1 MKPSLLPLDA
11 GPSAVLEKRLLES
24 RNKSK
29 YFTTYVFRIPF
40 SHRSIPIL
48 IPRVFEL
55 LVDDSPPQHISTRS
69 RRSERTFHSKLK
81 LLFLLVVVA
90 FAATFIF
97 ISFLQKVAQDHQI
110 ELPSPFQAATTLQF
124 TNDELKSF
132 WLAEIDAGR
141 YPSSRK
147 LPDSLQFDD
156 YIKNPALPTFE
167 YLAPIVQSQIL
178 SYSDTSTSTS
188 PYPLN
193 NSVIPM
199 GPNRYYYHRDSR
211 GSAYPPRPIP
221 YSALDLDVVMEHC
234 DFSTHQ
240 YVRDC
245 LEVLAVG
252 AGLDVGN
259 HIHRGKLNNWLH
271 HFTTSN
277 PPQQNLSSLPQMNQ
291 DKQSDSCDPEN
302 PRIFH
307 MFWAGPFT
315 DKPYLA
321 LLSFLYTQNL
331 GLHVK
336 KGTEQSQPEACK
348 PQFWVWINPGPAS
361 SIPNSNAVTNMFESL
376 TANPWSSP
384 FLHDRFNK
392 SIKFKMWNTTEQLDG
407 VPELAPYWRNHELF
421 NSGGVRYGS
430 PKKQENQSQPKK
442 NEQVDEQRKNR
453 EAEEDD
459 AAQAAAEKVENN
471 KNTPNAPVGG
481 LDEEDGTMENRVGS
495 TSDSNYDRITVVLSD
510 MARFILTH
518 RFGGIYIDADTL
530 FLRDWEELWGWSGAF
545 AYRWSR
551 LESYNTAVYKMHKNS
566 QLGSFLFKTALANG
580 FDFHPMTISKYTR
593 EAQLDNLLLRLPDAL
608 FDSAWLNTENFQMDR
623 PPFPFLKEFKHLFE
637 TPPLDSSA
645 PSAGGFES
653 FYRGAFSYHFH
664 NHWWLPFDPSR
675 NFPDLG
681 TRFSAGEDIARSELR
696 KGAGA
701 APVNPG
707 PKKPSKQDDLQH
719 AFAGDKD
726 RTIEMEE
733 SQTSEEHDLSWSTII
748 KRTFEAYIRGER
760 PNMYG
765 EYIAY
770 NRYLQSI
777 MVLSS
782 LNETDGPSQASQMLL
797 VSQAIVSELV
807 HAQEKGLSVNL
818 NDVRVKQCKKLRVT
832 GMPKLVDIISAI
844 PDEHKKTLLPML
856 KARPIR
862 SASGIA
868 VVALMCKPHRC
879 PHIAMTGNV
888 CVYCPGGPDSDFEYS
903 TQSYTGYEPT
913 SMRAIRARYD
923 PYEQSRGRVEQLK
936 MLGHS
941 VDKVEYIIMGGTFM
955 SMPEDYRNKFVAQM
969 HNALSGYTGTDIDEA
984 VSYSE
989 RANTKCVG
997 ITIETRPDY
1006 CLKPHL
1012 SQMLRYGCTRLEIG
1026 VQSVYEDVARD
1037 TNRGH
1042 TVRAVSES
1050 FHLAK
1055 DAGYKVVAHMMPD
1068 LPNVGVERDLE
1079 QFKEYFENPAF
1090 RSDGLKIYPTLVI
1103 RGTGLYELWR
1113 TGKYKNYT
1121 PNALVDIVARILAL
1135 VPPWT
1140 RVYRVQRDIPMPLV
1154 SSGVENGNLREMA
1167 LARMKDFG
1175 TECRDV
1181 RYREVGIHEIHHK
1194 VRPSEVELIRRDYTA
1209 NGGWET
1215 FLSYEDPEKD
1225 ILVGLLRLRKC
1236 SEEGTFRKELVDTD
1250 EKTGQKRYASMV
1262 RELHV
1267 YGTAIPVHGRDP
1279 TKFQHQG
1286 FGTLLM
1292 EEAARIAKEEHGSHR
1307 LAVISGVG
1315 TRDYYRRLGYKLDA
1329 TAKRKS
1335 RENAMSGNQDQIEI
1349 KTLETERRSS
1359 PPPAPAPQSH
1369 KPKLSPYV
1377 IIPIW
1382 IALSSS
1388 VILYNKAIL
1397 DSFHFEYPVFLVTYH
1412 LTISTI
1418 GTRVLAKFT
1427 NLLPDL
1433 KDVNM
1438 TKEIWVKKILPIGVF
1453 FSGSLIF
1460 SNTAYMYL
1468 SVSFIQMLKAFTP
1481 VAILVVSSAFGLS
1494 AMDKKTFGIVSMI
1507 SSGVCI
1513 ASFGEAAWNTTGF
1526 AVQVIAI
1533 LLEASRLVMIQL
1545 ILTNLKMSPLTSMYF
1560 FAPVCAVINAC
1571 ILPFTEGWA
1580 PFVHLKDL
1588 GAIVLATNAS
1598 VAFGLNVAAVFLI
1611 GAASSLVL
1619 TLAGIGKDLLLI
1631 AGSAI
1636 IFGGYPTVLQ
1646 LFGYSIA
1653 LGGLVLFKTQGQG
1666 NFNVNN
1672 TSNTPP
1678 SKRQKISDSDRSHH
1692 KPGSITL
1699 QLKPLSLRSP
1709 SKSHE
1714 SNCYR
1719 SITNFIGCLIDNNL
1733 PNHLKVETLQS
1744 NVRDLMR
1751 IYLKSSDLYGF
1762 ILREVR
1768 RGLAALKPQ
1777 SFNQDEHSGLFIR
1790 SISEIYSKS
1799 ESWMKVIRYVF
1810 ADLDRCYAS
1819 KTSGVQPFQVQIE
1832 HLFREIIL
1840 NDSHIY
1846 KWLFIDLNNC
1856 LVKVRQSLSFLTNIH
1871 HPEGSIEKAINTSN
1885 QLNELVQVHNL
1896 YQLAKS
1902 LDWEL
1907 PAIANVYLQT
1917 MDDVIEK
1924 VCGVAV
1930 DQSLKVNDVVNKIYL
1945 HNSFE
1950 DAVSWRI
1957 DEHFN
1962 WDNRNHMARKY
1973 LSLTFDG
1980 IVKAGVEE
1988 LIPYS
1993 WNNSSNRSTIEY
2005 NEIPSITTPKIS
2017 LTRELNEI
2025 IRHTPY
2031 KEDFDL
2037 LLLERINIVIKMF
2050 VSNEENDHHVFDIP
2064 ITSSYSQ
2071 YKESFSKGLQFRANK
2086 PAEMIAKFLDSLLK
2100 DKRGQGENMEKVVD
2114 GAVELFRIVKDKD
2127 MFSAFYTLSLAR
2139 RLVKNTSAS
2148 NDNERDLIS
2157 RITKVAGSDFT
2168 QNWEEMMK
2176 DIEISDEISNKFR
2189 DAHQTKLQRAT
2200 IVQAARWPFKGQ
2212 HLSLRVKDMAD
2223 KDASEVAKQAHISQ
2237 GDVTIP
2243 QWMTEELVEF
2253 TQYYQGVHANR
2264 CLTWNH
2270 SLAEVS
2276 LNGEFESNGGERSE
2290 KEIIMPL
2297 PASLILMVFNDK
2309 DEGEKVSYDELAQS
2323 TGLPEGELKR
2333 MLQSLSFG
2341 KVKLLQRF
2349 KKKDSWAGKEIK
2361 SSDSFAVVKVLEH
2374 PRKRFRL
2381 PIITAEVD
2389 VEESKETTAEVES
2402 ARVFALQ
2409 ASAVRVLK
2417 ARKKINVNELIHEVI
2432 ADIEKRLTLKN
2443 EMGLA
2448 KQIKQTIEGLIEKDY
2463 AERIEGQRN
2472 MLHVMSCKKVVVIK
2486 QFDEGTKERP
2496 YGHCLVAGVERYP
2509 LKVHKQMGAKLIER
2523 RSKVKPFIKSIN
2535 YNHLMPTRY
2544 ALELEGLKGVVSPE
2558 TFKEP
2563 TQREDAKKQIKKLFE
2578 ERYHSGKNRWF
2589 FHALRLHRKQDETS
2603 STSSSSPTAT
2613 STTATTTSIQSG
2625 TTGTGGTFTHI
2636 PNSSDIPLSSILP
2649 GMNLSGKTMSMPTTA
2664 SPGQIP
2670 FSHAPPLPSSTPVQA
2685 EYPEMDKIPPVD
2697 HPQVQE
2703 WISQIDWDKV
2713 PDWSVNEGEASCSEN
2728 PDSRDEAGPD
2738 QRCWW
2743 TCGSCTADD
2752 DITQCPNKHDWGLS
2766 YDDGPSPYTTTL
2778 LNYLAEQEITSTF
2791 FIVGSRALSRPDM
2804 LRAELVLGHQ
2814 LSVHTWSHPHLTTL
2828 SNEELVAELGWTK
2841 KVIHEVTGLTPN
2853 TMRPPYGDI
2862 DNRVREVCRQMN
2874 LTPIIW
2880 TTAQVDGQ
2888 ELTFDTNDWKIASGD
2903 VTTNKSY
2910 ETFEKILD
2918 SSDEMDHGFIVL
2930 QHDLYQQAVEL
2941 AVAYVLPDALQRQPE
2956 LNLLSVIDCL
2966 QKPQTEAYIETSSNE
2981 TAPSEVGAGGS
2992 SASKVFIS
3000 ITKLSIAVAITTLFL
3015 C

>member
-29 YFTTYVFRIPF
+29 YFTTYVLRIPF
-40 SHRSIPIL
+40 SHRSVSVPVPRIL
-48 IPRVFEL
+48 EFFEEE
-55 LVDDSPPQHISTRS
+55 PNAQHMSTRS
-69 RRSERTFHSKLK
+69 RRSDRVFQSKFRV
-81 LLFLLVVVA
+81 LFVLVIIA

-110 ELPSPFQAATTLQF
+110 EIPSPFQEPTSLQF
-124 TNDELKSF
+124 SKDELRQI
-132 WLAEIDAGR
+132 WLDEINAGH

-147 LPDSLQFDD
+147 LPGKLQFDE
-156 YIKNPALPTFE
+156 YIENPALPPFQ
-167 YLAPIVQSQIL
+167 YLAPVVQSQIV
-178 SYSDTSTSTS
+178 SPSDTTNS

-193 NSVIPM
+193 DTIVPL
-199 GPNRYYYHRDSR
+199 GPERYYYHRDSH

-221 YSALDLDVVMEHC
+221 YSTIDLDVVMEHC
-234 DFSTHQ
+234 DFSTDK

-245 LEVLAVG
+245 LDILSVG

-259 HIHRGKLNNWLH
+259 HVHRGKLNNWMH
-271 HFTTSN
+271 HYTTST
-277 PPQQNLSSLPQMNQ
+277 PPEQNLTELPQLT
-291 DKQSDSCDPEN
+291 DDSKACDPDN

-321 LLSFLYTQNL
+321 LMSFLYTQNL

-336 KGTEQSQPEACK
+336 EGNNQTQPEACK
-348 PQFWVWINPGPAS
+348 PQFWVWINPGPAA
-361 SIPNSNAVTNMFESL
+361 SIPNKNAVKKMFESL

-384 FLHDRFNK
+384 FLHDRFRD

-407 VPELAPYWRNHELF
+407 VPELAPFWRDHELF

-430 PKKQENQSQPKK
+430 PKKQEKPSQSK
-442 NEQVDEQRKNR
+442 DEAAEDQRINR
-453 EAEEDD
+453 ESEEDE
-459 AAQAAAEKVENN
+459 AAQAAAEKIENN
-471 KNTPNAPVGG
+471 QNTSEDEQTDV
-481 LDEEDGTMENRVGS
+481 DEEEDEDDDSMMSRVGS
-495 TSDSNYDRITVVLSD
+495 SSDANYDRLTVVLSD

-518 RFGGIYIDADTL
+518 RFGGVYIDADTL
-530 FLRDWEELWGWSGAF
+530 FLRDWEEIWGWNGSF

-551 LESYNTAVYKMHKNS
+551 LETYNTAVFKMHKNS
-566 QLGSFLFKTALANG
+566 ALGSFLFKTALANG
-580 FDFHPMTISKYTR
+580 FDFHPMTISKYTKDA
-593 EAQLDNLLLRLPDAL
+593 ELDSLLLRLPDAL
-608 FDSAWLNTENFQMDR
+608 FDSAWLNTEDFQMDR
-623 PPFPFLKEFKHLFE
+623 PPFPFFKEFRYLFE
-637 TPPLDSSA
+637 APVEESAA
-645 PSAGGFES
+645 PSAVGFDS

-681 TRFSAGEDIARSELR
+681 ERFSSGEEIARDALR
-696 KGAGA
+696 KGAAAAA

-707 PKKPSKQDDLQH
+707 PKNPSGKQDELHH
-719 AFAGDKD
+719 AFAADKD
-726 RTIEMEE
+726 KTIEMED
-733 SQTSEEHDLSWSTII
+733 SVSNEEHDLSWSTII

-765 EYIAY
+765 EYIAFEKTDIVT
-770 NRYLQSI
+770 NDEESTPENQILSLTTI

-807 HAQEKGLSVNL
+807 QAQEKGQSVSL
-818 NDVRVKQCKKLRVT
+818 NDIRIKQCKKHKISGV
-832 GMPKLVDIISAI
+832 PKLVDIIAAI

-984 VSYSE
+984 VLYSE

-1236 SEEGTFRKELVDTD
+1236 SEEGTFRKELIDTN
-1250 EKTGQKRYASMV
+1250 EETGETRYASMV

-1329 TAKRKS
+1329 A
-1335 RENAMSGNQDQIEI
+1335 AMSSNQDQIEI
-1349 KTLETERRSS
+1349 KTLESERRSS
-1359 PPPAPAPQSH
+1359 PPPAPQPTNSH

-1397 DSFHFEYPVFLVTYH
+1397 SSFKFEYPIFLVTFH
-1412 LTISTI
+1412 LTVSTI
-1418 GTRVLAKFT
+1418 
-1427 NLLPDL
+1427 
-1433 KDVNM
+1433 
-1438 TKEIWVKKILPIGVF
+1438 
-1453 FSGSLIF
+1453 
-1460 SNTAYMYL
+1460 
-1468 SVSFIQMLKAFTP
+1468 VSFIQMLKAFTP

-1494 AMDKKTFGIVSMI
+1494 SMDKKTFGIVSLI
-1507 SSGVCI
+1507 STGVCV
-1513 ASFGEAAWNTTGF
+1513 ASFGEVFWDTTGF
-1526 AVQVIAI
+1526 TVQVIAI

-1560 FAPVCAVINAC
+1560 FAPVCAIINAC

-1580 PFVHLKDL
+1580 PFLQLKDL
-1588 GAIVLATNAS
+1588 GVFVLATNAA

-1636 IFGGYPTVLQ
+1636 IFGGYPTALQ

-1653 LGGLVLFKTQGQG
+1653 LGGLVLFKTQG
-1666 NFNVNN
+1666 
-1672 TSNTPP
+1672 
-1678 SKRQKISDSDRSHH
+1678 KK
-1692 KPGSITL
+1692 
-1699 QLKPLSLRSP
+1699 
-1709 SKSHE
+1709 
-1714 SNCYR
+1714 
-1719 SITNFIGCLIDNNL
+1719 
-1733 PNHLKVETLQS
+1733 
-1744 NVRDLMR
+1744 
-1751 IYLKSSDLYGF
+1751 
-1762 ILREVR
+1762 
-1768 RGLAALKPQ
+1768 
-1777 SFNQDEHSGLFIR
+1777 
-1790 SISEIYSKS
+1790 
-1799 ESWMKVIRYVF
+1799 YVF
-1810 ADLDRCYAS
+1810 ADLDRLYAAKQATVDS
-1819 KTSGVQPFQVQIE
+1819 LKDSIERLFKDIILSNGEVRQILLTDLSICLGKVREPLHTLKEDNEVAISESIESSINCNEVNQVRD
-1832 HLFREIIL
+1832 LFRI
-1840 NDSHIY
+1840 
-1846 KWLFIDLNNC
+1846 
-1856 LVKVRQSLSFLTNIH
+1856 
-1871 HPEGSIEKAINTSN
+1871 
-1885 QLNELVQVHNL
+1885 
-1896 YQLAKS
+1896 AKN
-1902 LDWEL
+1902 LDWEVDT
-1907 PAIANVYLQT
+1907 ITSVYLDT
-1917 MDDVIEK
+1917 MEVVIRDICHHAIK
-1924 VCGVAV
+1924 
-1930 DQSLKVNDVVNKIYL
+1930 NDTHVNKIIGKICQHRLY
-1945 HNSFE
+1945 E
-1950 DAVSWRI
+1950 DTISKSI
-1957 DEHFN
+1957 DSNFS
-1962 WDNRNHMARKY
+1962 WDNLEFIAKNY
-1973 LSLTFDG
+1973 LSLTFEE
-1980 IVKAGVEE
+1980 IVKKGVDDI
-1988 LIPYS
+1988 IPYT
-1993 WNNSSNRSTIEY
+1993 WTKSSASRNVFNY
-2005 NEIPSITTPKIS
+2005 DEIPSTTYPDIGTMKS
-2017 LTRELNEI
+2017 LHDIASRTD
-2025 IRHTPY
+2025 Y
-2031 KEDFDL
+2031 KEELDRV
-2037 LLLERINIVIKMF
+2037 LLERIYNIIKTF
-2050 VSNEENDHHVFDIP
+2050 VSDEENDQYLI
-2064 ITSSYSQ
+2064 ITLIGTLRELNKFYKEVYQTKSLTASYSL
-2071 YKESFSKGLQFRANK
+2071 YKESFDRGLQFRANK
-2086 PAEMIAKFLDSLLK
+2086 PAEMIAKFLDNLLK
-2100 DKRGQGENMEKVVD
+2100 DKRGQGDNMDKLVD

-2127 MFSAFYTLSLAR
+2127 MFSAFYTLALAR
-2139 RLVKNTSAS
+2139 RLVKSTTAS
-2148 NDNERDLIS
+2148 NDNERNLIS
-2157 RITKVAGSDFT
+2157 RITKVAGNDFT

-2176 DIEISDEISNKFR
+2176 DVEISEELSNKFR
-2189 DAHQTKLQRAT
+2189 EQQTSECRLQKAN

-2212 HLSLRVKDMAD
+2212 HLSLKLKDLAD
-2223 KDASEVAKQAHISQ
+2223 KDASEIAKQANLSQ
-2237 GDVTIP
+2237 GNIVLP

-2253 TQYYQGVHANR
+2253 TKYYEGVHAKR

-2270 SLAEVS
+2270 SLGEVTLS
-2276 LNGEFESNGGERSE
+2276 SEFETPNGEYTN

-2297 PASLILMVFNDK
+2297 PASLILMVFNEKEDN
-2309 DEGEKVSYDELAQS
+2309 EKVSYEEIQQS
-2323 TGLPEGELKR
+2323 TGLPDGELKR
-2333 MLQSLSFG
+2333 MLQSLAFG
-2341 KVKLLQRF
+2341 KTKLLQRY
-2349 KKKDSWAGKEIK
+2349 KKKDGGATKKDIEPTDNFVASKII
-2361 SSDSFAVVKVLEH
+2361 DH

-2409 ASAVRVLK
+2409 ASAVRILK
-2417 ARKKINVNELIHEVI
+2417 AKKRINVNELIHEVI
-2432 ADIEKRLTLKN
+2432 GDIAKRMTLENETGLTR
-2443 EMGLA
+2443 
-2448 KQIKQTIEGLIEKDY
+2448 QIKQTIEGLIEKDY
-2463 AERIEGQRN
+2463 AERVEGNRN
-2472 MLHVMSCKKVVVIK
+2472 ML
-2486 QFDEGTKERP
+2486 E
-2496 YGHCLVAGVERYP
+2496 YVA
-2509 LKVHKQMGAKLIER
+2509 
-2523 RSKVKPFIKSIN
+2523 
-2535 YNHLMPTRY
+2535 
-2544 ALELEGLKGVVSPE
+2544 
-2558 TFKEP
+2558 
-2563 TQREDAKKQIKKLFE
+2563 
-2578 ERYHSGKNRWF
+2578 
-2589 FHALRLHRKQDETS
+2589 
-2603 STSSSSPTAT
+2603 
-2613 STTATTTSIQSG
+2613 
-2625 TTGTGGTFTHI
+2625 
-2636 PNSSDIPLSSILP
+2636 
-2649 GMNLSGKTMSMPTTA
+2649 
-2664 SPGQIP
+2664 
-2670 FSHAPPLPSSTPVQA
+2670 
-2685 EYPEMDKIPPVD
+2685 
-2697 HPQVQE
+2697 
-2703 WISQIDWDKV
+2703 
-2713 PDWSVNEGEASCSEN
+2713 
-2728 PDSRDEAGPD
+2728 
-2738 QRCWW
+2738 
-2743 TCGSCTADD
+2743 
-2752 DITQCPNKHDWGLS
+2752 
-2766 YDDGPSPYTTTL
+2766 
-2778 LNYLAEQEITSTF
+2778 
-2791 FIVGSRALSRPDM
+2791 
-2804 LRAELVLGHQ
+2804 
-2814 LSVHTWSHPHLTTL
+2814 
-2828 SNEELVAELGWTK
+2828 
-2841 KVIHEVTGLTPN
+2841 
-2853 TMRPPYGDI
+2853 
-2862 DNRVREVCRQMN
+2862 
-2874 LTPIIW
+2874 
-2880 TTAQVDGQ
+2880 
-2888 ELTFDTNDWKIASGD
+2888 
-2903 VTTNKSY
+2903 
-2910 ETFEKILD
+2910 
-2918 SSDEMDHGFIVL
+2918 
-2930 QHDLYQQAVEL
+2930 
-2941 AVAYVLPDALQRQPE
+2941 
-2956 LNLLSVIDCL
+2956 
-2966 QKPQTEAYIETSSNE
+2966 
-2981 TAPSEVGAGGS
+2981 
-2992 SASKVFIS
+2992 
-3000 ITKLSIAVAITTLFL
+3000 
-3015 C
+3015 